1 VVQSRTKMLRLTLR
15 SVPAIAKL
23 GRPDLRTKYYSVK
36 SVAGSG
42 TGRGPVTW
50 PGLTAAAIAGLA
62 CTGYYQIEK
71 DRLQTLVA
79 TKQKTV
85 GKPSLGGPWT
95 LVDSDGRPA
104 TEASMASK
112 FVLLYF
118 GFTRCPDICPSE
130 LVKVGKVLDRLT
142 PHAGKTL
149 ETLFVSID
157 PQRDTLK
164 QLRAYSQ
171 DFHPTIK
178 YLTGTPDQIAQIT
191 KAFRVCVELF
201 PVVCMNIANV

>member
-1 VVQSRTKMLRLTLR
+1 
-15 SVPAIAKL
+15 
-23 GRPDLRTKYYSVK
+23 
-36 SVAGSG
+36 
-42 TGRGPVTW
+42 
-50 PGLTAAAIAGLA
+50 
-62 CTGYYQIEK
+62 
-71 DRLQTLVA
+71 
-79 TKQKTV
+79 
-85 GKPSLGGPWT
+85 
-95 LVDSDGRPA
+95 
-104 TEASMASK
+104 MASK

-201 PVVCMNIANV
+201 PVVWFMNIANV